1 MNLDRAREFNQH
13 QATAF
18 AAIMDRENRLP
29 EELIPTLA
37 EAGLLGLRT
46 PKAYGGAAVGSVKTA
61 EILEELSRVAPAI
74 ADLVLS
80 VNASTGVLSQCGP
93 PELLER
99 YLPDVVTGK
108 RVPAYALTEPTAGSD
123 LSGIRCRAERP
134 AAAADNRGS
143 QAEFTD
149 PEPEQPG
156 FRLSGGKKLITLA
169 RRADFVIAL
178 ATTNPEAE
186 KPTRGMSLLVTE
198 EFRTGRAV
206 ESMGLRGLALG
217 WLSFQKSWVPQENVV
232 GRENEGFYQIMQ
244 SLDGGRIEVAAMS
257 VGLAQ
262 GALNLALEYVAERKQ
277 FGKPLA
283 TQQGIQFAVA
293 ELQTQVD
300 AARALTYSAARL
312 RDQGAPHSR
321 EASEAKLFASETA
334 VRVASGALQLF
345 GGNGYT
351 KEFPVERFF
360 RDARVLTLFEGTSEI
375 QKLVIAKNLF
385 KKR

>member
-1 MNLDRAREFNQH
+1 MGLEAARRFNRH
-13 QATAF
+13 EAVAF
-18 AAIMDRENRLP
+18 ADTMDRENTLP
-29 EELIPTLA
+29 DRLIPALA
-37 EAGLLGLRT
+37 EHRLLGLRT
-46 PKAYGGAAVGSVKTA
+46 PVEYGGSALGSLETA
-61 EILEELSRVAPAI
+61 EVLEELARVAPAI

-80 VNASTGVLSQCGP
+80 VNASTGVLAQCGP
-93 PELLER
+93 ASLLER
-99 YLPDVVTGK
+99 YLPEVVAGS

-123 LSGIRCRAERP
+123 LAGIRCRAV
-134 AAAADNRGS
+134 
-143 QAEFTD
+143 
-149 PEPEQPG
+149 PESPGGAGRSSG

-178 ATTNPEAE
+178 TVTNPEAE

-198 EFRTGRAV
+198 EFRTGRPV

-217 WLSFQKSWVPQENVV
+217 WLSFQKSWVPRENVV
-232 GRENEGFYQIMQ
+232 GEEDEGFRQIMR

-262 GALNLALEYVAERKQ
+262 GALNLAIEYVAERRQ

-283 TQQGIQFAVA
+283 AQQGVQFALA
-293 ELQTQVD
+293 EMQTKVD
-300 AARALTYSAARL
+300 AARALTYAAARL
-312 RDQGAPHSR
+312 RDEGRPHSR

-334 VRVASGALQLF
+334 VQVASGALQLF

-351 KEFPVERFF
+351 KEAPIERFF

-375 QKLVIAKNLF
+375 QKIVIAKNLF
-385 KKR
+385 KNA